1 MAQNGSKATF
11 QLFSQCPEQRRQR
24 TFPASAERVFVTQG
38 DRRSNSPGASID
50 RLKADVPALGAPAN
64 FLVIGSLAKELR
76 EKI

>member
-1 MAQNGSKATF
+1 MTHF
-11 QLFSQCPEQRRQR
+11 DPEP
-24 TFPASAERVFVTQG
+24 TVAERDQ
-38 DRRSNSPGASID
+38 PSID